1 MIFCITLILELNM
14 KHLVVH
20 IGRPTCNV
28 LLGNYQDTHPNN
40 LFIYLLLLSKTKYV
54 LNMIISTREG
64 WWILPKSTKTDK
76 KKLDRTPP
84 LYLGDLY
91 NAS

>member
-1 MIFCITLILELNM
+1 M

-64 WWILPKSTKTDK
+64 
-76 KKLDRTPP
+76 
-84 LYLGDLY
+84 
-91 NAS
+91 